1 MKKKNAYHSQTNVQL
16 QNGTTGQ
23 KNEDDSSGTTHNF
36 NNLKFLQPS
45 KVDRR
50 LSESLP
56 KDIDRLSLVGR
67 KLGTVS
73 KPCQT
78 EFFEQNE
85 DEISPMIEKYRQ

>member
-1 MKKKNAYHSQTNVQL
+1 MVQTGKTSRVKCEKSDAIEM
-16 QNGTTGQ
+16 T
-23 KNEDDSSGTTHNF
+23 EHF
-36 NNLKFLQPS
+36 NNLNFLHPI
-45 KVDRR
+45 KADRG

-56 KDIDRLSLVGR
+56 KDIDRLSSGGR
-67 KLGTVS
+67 KRGTVR

>member
-1 MKKKNAYHSQTNVQL
+1 ML
-16 QNGTTGQ
+16 QNSTT
-23 KNEDDSSGTTHNF
+23 SSRGKCDKTDAVEMTEHF
-36 NNLKFLQPS
+36 NRLNFLQPI

-67 KLGTVS
+67 KLGTVL

-78 EFFEQNE
+78 EFFEHND
-85 DEISPMIEKYRQ
+85 DEICPMMEKYRQ